1 MHFHD
6 ESDTCIALKKGCF
19 LISVISDRRESRS
32 FLSSWAKASKTNSNG
47 EVKNTYLAHKISC
60 VFRHQL
66 ALNNDKKF
74 VAFDMFR

>member
-1 MHFHD
+1 MLLDFRD
-6 ESDTCIALKKGCF
+6 IGQARITILPQQLGK
-19 LISVISDRRESRS
+19 SV
-32 FLSSWAKASKTNSNG
+32 KTNSNG